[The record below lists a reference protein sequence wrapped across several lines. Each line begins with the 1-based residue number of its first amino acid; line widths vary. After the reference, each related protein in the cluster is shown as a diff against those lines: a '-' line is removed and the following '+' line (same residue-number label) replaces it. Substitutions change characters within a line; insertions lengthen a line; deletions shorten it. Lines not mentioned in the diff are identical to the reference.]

1 MVLSMTGF
9 GKSTETS
16 GVGDFYVEIKS
27 LNNRFLEINYR
38 GNKDLAVLEMRIRDY
53 IKSKVK
59 RGRIDVFIKYLP
71 GINQNVS
78 VVANSALAVDY
89 YNAVK
94 AILRDLKE
102 TCKVEGLEDNVSLYV
117 ENILRLPGVV
127 EIISGEVDEEILW
140 QALMPAVDEAM
151 KEVISGREKEGEA
164 LKKEL
169 ILNVDELK
177 SYLNGIREIQTD
189 VVEKVR
195 KRLIETVEQLK
206 KEIDVDLTE
215 DRLNAEIVL
224 YADKMDVSEEVVRIA
239 SHIESF
245 ISTLEESAEKGK
257 KLDFIIQEL
266 FREINTIGNKAKDS
280 KISNLVVQVKVV
292 LEKMR
297 ELVQNIE

>member
-38 GNKDLAVLEMRIRDY
+38 GNKDLAVLEIRIRDY

-94 AILRDLKE
+94 AVLRDLKE
-102 TCKVEGLEDNVSLYV
+102 NCKVEGLEDNVSLYV

-151 KEVISGREKEGEA
+151 KEVISCREKEGEA

-189 VVEKVR
+189 VVERVR

-206 KEIDVDLTE
+206 REIDVDLTE
-215 DRLNAEIVL
+215 DRLNTEIVL
-224 YADKMDVSEEVVRIA
+224 YADKMDVSEEVIRIA
-239 SHIESF
+239 SHIEGF

>member
-38 GNKDLAVLEMRIRDY
+38 GNKDLAVLEIRIRDY

-94 AILRDLKE
+94 AVLRDLKE
-102 TCKVEGLEDNVSLYV
+102 NCKVEGLEENVSLYV

-189 VVEKVR
+189 VVERVR

-206 KEIDVDLTE
+206 REIDVDLTE
-215 DRLNAEIVL
+215 DRLNTEIVL
-224 YADKMDVSEEVVRIA
+224 YADKMDVSEEVIRIA
-239 SHIESF
+239 SHIEGF

-297 ELVQNIE
+297 ELIQNIE

>member
-195 KRLIETVEQLK
+195 KRLIETVAQLK

>member
-38 GNKDLAVLEMRIRDY
+38 GNKDLAVLEIRIRDY

-94 AILRDLKE
+94 AVLRDLKE
-102 TCKVEGLEDNVSLYV
+102 NCKVEGLEDNVSLYV

-189 VVEKVR
+189 VVERVR

-206 KEIDVDLTE
+206 REIDVDLTE
-215 DRLNAEIVL
+215 DRLNTEIVL
-224 YADKMDVSEEVVRIA
+224 YADKMDVSEEVIRIA
-239 SHIESF
+239 SHIEGF

>member
-16 GVGDFYVEIKS
+16 GVGDFYVEVKS

-78 VVANSALAVDY
+78 VVANSALAVNY

-94 AILRDLKE
+94 AVLRDLKE
-102 TCKVEGLEDNVSLYV
+102 NCKVEGLEENVSLYV

-151 KEVISGREKEGEA
+151 SEVIRCRGKEGES

-169 ILNVDELK
+169 ILNVNELK
-177 SYLNGIREIQTD
+177 SYLNGVKDIQTD
-189 VVEKVR
+189 VVDRVR

-206 KEIDVDLTE
+206 REIDVDLTE
-215 DRLNAEIVL
+215 DRLNTEIVL

-245 ISTLEESAEKGK
+245 ILTLEESAEKGK